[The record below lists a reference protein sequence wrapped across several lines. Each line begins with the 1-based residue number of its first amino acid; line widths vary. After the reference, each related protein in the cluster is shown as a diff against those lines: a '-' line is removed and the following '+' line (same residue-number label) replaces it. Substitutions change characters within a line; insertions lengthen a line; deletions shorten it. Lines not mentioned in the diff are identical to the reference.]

1 MKTNFLVIMA
11 ILVIAFGSC
20 ESDEFIEK
28 ERTSINLVAPN
39 GQKIA
44 TTIEELTTLVAETVE
59 KSMVKAKMLRLTKW
73 FITMQK

>member
-28 ERTSINLVAPN
+28 ER
-39 GQKIA
+39 Q
-44 TTIEELTTLVAETVE
+44 
-59 KSMVKAKMLRLTKW
+59 
-73 FITMQK
+73 